1 MRKFNRRTPVKT
13 RKEPYLPFLFLKKAP
28 VFPNF
33 FFFKTT
39 LCCQLSKGLP
49 SQVVSQKIG
58 QSVQRVA
65 MVCVFSNSIPM
76 AKLDHCHCCNSS

>member
-33 FFFKTT
+33 FFFQNYPLLPIK
-39 LCCQLSKGLP
+39 QGSSFPSSESEDWSKCTASGN
-49 SQVVSQKIG
+49 G
-58 QSVQRVA
+58 
-65 MVCVFSNSIPM
+65 VCVFKFNP
-76 AKLDHCHCCNSS
+76 HG